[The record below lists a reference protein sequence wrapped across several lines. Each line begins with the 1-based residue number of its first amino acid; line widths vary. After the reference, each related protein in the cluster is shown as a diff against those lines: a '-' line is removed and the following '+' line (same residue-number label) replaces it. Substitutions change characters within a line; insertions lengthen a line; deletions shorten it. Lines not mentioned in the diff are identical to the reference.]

1 MILHNENREHLS
13 DGESLFELL
22 LLCRIRTFGHR
33 HSVALAA
40 AAVVV
45 GEGTCASNNSMY
57 IVHVRYVQEYKGCVI
72 HVHVRVR
79 TCCVVDGHV
88 LFQFFHQLRQVP
100 LQPRLTADTEPR
112 CLKHN
117 RHETMIFL
125 CAKRI

>member
-57 IVHVRYVQEYKGCVI
+57 IVHVP
-72 HVHVRVR
+72 VR
-79 TCCVVDGHV
+79 TGV
-88 LFQFFHQLRQVP
+88 QRLRHTCTCTCTY
-100 LQPRLTADTEPR
+100 L
-112 CLKHN
+112 
-117 RHETMIFL
+117 L
-125 CAKRI
+125 CS